1 MKLKVF
7 QGKNY
12 KQLSES
18 LDAWKEC
25 ARIFS
30 INTLYIEKENL
41 FDIFVYY
48 ELIDLES
55 EDI

>member
-12 KQLSES
+12 KQLSKALE
-18 LDAWKEC
+18 AWKEC

-48 ELIDLES
+48 DLIGSDKK
-55 EDI
+55 